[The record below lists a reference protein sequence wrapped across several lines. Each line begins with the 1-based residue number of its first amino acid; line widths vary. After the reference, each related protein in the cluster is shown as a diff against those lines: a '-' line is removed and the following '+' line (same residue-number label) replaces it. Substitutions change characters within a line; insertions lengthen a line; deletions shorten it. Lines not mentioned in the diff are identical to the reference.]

1 MKKSEELWDEEY
13 AQEPDAPAWARF
25 RTNMLSAFPSPF
37 RAANDKLAAAVAE
50 AVRWIDDLRP
60 EPGGPAFLGDDPSL
74 KIDFEKVKTARIPE
88 RMAPHSDVIREV
100 VRLYEGSPNWGH
112 PLTMCNVIPQPNTVA
127 IIAAM
132 LAQIYSINILEGEYA
147 WNVHTAELETAS
159 MLADAFG
166 WNPEKAGC
174 VYTYGGSGCWTYG
187 VKYAL
192 TRVLHGSRDRGVRTD
207 AKVICS
213 QQAHY
218 TMMNSTDWTGLGM
231 DNIVRIRTNVESNAM
246 DMDHLEE
253 VLKDFQQQ
261 KIPVACVVC
270 TMGTTDANAFDPA
283 EKVRALLDRYPNPA
297 EYGKA
302 LLYCDAVVGWSWA
315 LFTKYDFANNPLQF
329 SAKLLPYLAR
339 DAMSAS
345 RIKFADAVGVDF
357 HKVGWTPYGSSAF
370 VYKDAAEFESILK
383 RPESAYLQPRSP
395 YNPLDY
401 TLEVSR
407 AATGAL
413 AGWATLKYLGY
424 EGFHAILGGILETQM
439 YLRSLLEES
448 PELVCTN
455 GDDYGLCTLFRAY
468 PKGMDAD
475 AQFEKEL
482 CDASAKPALMRHN
495 RLTRAIGDKL
505 WEWFR
510 SNKRIDG
517 LPTPYLSFSTGFRVT
532 EYNRDAMD
540 PDAVV
545 YSLKVFPMNVHVAPG
560 TMRHVLK
567 CVLAARDEVT
577 ELATL

>member
-1 MKKSEELWDEEY
+1 
-13 AQEPDAPAWARF
+13 
-25 RTNMLSAFPSPF
+25 MLAAFPSPF
-37 RAANDKLAAAVAE
+37 RSANDALASSVAQ

-60 EPGGPAFLGDDPSL
+60 EPGGPAYLGKDSSL
-74 KIDFEKVKTARIPE
+74 QIDFDKVKAVRIPQ
-88 RMAPHSDVIREV
+88 RMADASDVIRQV
-100 VRLYEGSPNWGH
+100 VGLYEGCPNWGH

-147 WNVHTAELETAS
+147 WNVHRAELETAS
-159 MLADAFG
+159 MLASAFG
-166 WNPEKAGC
+166 WEPEKAGC

-192 TRVLHGSRDRGVRTD
+192 TRVLHGSRDHGVRTN

-218 TMMNSTDWTGLGM
+218 TMLNSTDWTGLGM
-231 DNIVRIRTNVESNAM
+231 DNIVRIRTNVDSNAM
-246 DMDHLEE
+246 DMEHLES
-253 VLKDFQQQ
+253 VLKEFTSQG
-261 KIPVACVVC
+261 IPVACVVC

-283 EKVRALLDRYPNPA
+283 EIVRGLLDRYPNPPQ
-297 EYGKA
+297 YGKA
-302 LLYCDAVVGWSWA
+302 LLYCDGVVGWSWA
-315 LFTKYDFANNPLQF
+315 LFQKYDFANNPLGF
-329 SAKLLPYLAR
+329 TAELLPYLAR
-339 DAMSAS
+339 DAMAAS

-357 HKVGWTPYGSSAF
+357 HKVGWTPYGSSVF
-370 VYKDAAEFESILK
+370 LYKDAAEFESLLR

-439 YLRSLLEES
+439 YLRSLLAES

-455 GDDYGLCTLFRAY
+455 PDDYGLCTLFRAY
-468 PKGMDAD
+468 PKGVDAV
-475 AQFEKEL
+475 AQFETEL
-482 CDASAKPALMRHN
+482 CDASARSQLIEHN

-510 SNKRIDG
+510 SHKRVDG

-532 EYNRDAMD
+532 EYNRDATD
-540 PDAVV
+540 PEAVV
-545 YSLKVFPMNVHVAPG
+545 YALKIFPMNVHVAPG
-560 TMRHVLK
+560 TMKHVLK
-567 CVLAARDEVT
+567 CVLAARDEVMGT
-577 ELATL
+577 S